1 MVRIALFAVLVAFFL
16 SATAGCARLGYYAH
30 VAGGQI
36 ALLSART
43 PIARLVD
50 DPATDAGL
58 RTRLLAVRDAR
69 DWAARQLMLPANGSY
84 TAYAD
89 LKRDYVAWNVFAT
102 PELSLE
108 PLEHCFPFAGCVAYQ
123 GYYDLTRAQ
132 ARARELA
139 AQGYDVHI
147 GGVPAYSTLG
157 WFDDPLPSTMMRWD
171 DATLIG
177 TLFHELA
184 HQKLYVR
191 NDTVFNES
199 YASFVEQ
206 QGLREYLAQHPQIA
220 PPDAEARGR
229 RTQFVQLILASRQ
242 RLADLYALPLD
253 EAAKRE
259 RKAEEFARL
268 KTQYERLRDTLW
280 DGDNRYDGFF
290 ADPTP
295 SNARLLPFGLYDEY
309 VPAFAVLFER
319 EDRDWA
325 RFHAAA
331 ARLGKLDAP
340 ARQAALD
347 ALLRRRLPE

>member
-1 MVRIALFAVLVAFFL
+1 MVRIASVSLILLIGLLVLG
-16 SATAGCARLGYYAH
+16 GCSRLGYYAH
-30 VAGGQI
+30 VTGGQI

-50 DPATDAGL
+50 DPATEPAL
-58 RTRLLAVRDAR
+58 RGRLRVVADAR
-69 DWAARQLMLPANGSY
+69 SWAARALRLPANGSY

-89 LKRDYVAWNVFAT
+89 VGREFVVWNVFAT

-108 PLEHCFPFAGCVAYQ
+108 PLQHCFPFAGCVAYQ
-123 GYYDLTRAQ
+123 GYYALEKAQ

-157 WFDDPLPSTMMRWD
+157 WFDDPLLNTMMRWD

-184 HQKLYVR
+184 HQKLYAR
-191 NDTVFNES
+191 DDTVFNES

-206 QGLREYLAQHPQIA
+206 QGLAQYLAAHPQVA
-220 PPDAEARGR
+220 PPDHLARGR
-229 RTQFVQLILASRQ
+229 RAQFVQLILASRQ
-242 RLADLYALPLD
+242 RLADLYASPLD
-253 EAAKRE
+253 EAGKRAG
-259 RKAEEFARL
+259 KMAEFARL
-268 KTQYERLRDTLW
+268 KAQYERLRDTAW
-280 DGDNRYDGFF
+280 DGDPRYDGFF
-290 ADPTP
+290 ADPAP

-309 VPAFAVLFER
+309 VPAFAVLFARTEG
-319 EDRDWA
+319 DWT
-325 RFHAAA
+325 RFHAEVAQLA
-331 ARLGKLDAP
+331 ELDVD

>member
-1 MVRIALFAVLVAFFL
+1 MVRMTLLAVLVVLGL

-30 VAGGQI
+30 LAGGQI

-43 PIARLVD
+43 PVARLLD
-50 DPATDAGL
+50 DPATDPLL
-58 RTRLLAVRDAR
+58 RERLRAVGDAR
-69 DWAARQLMLPANGSY
+69 AWATQQLMLPANGSY

-89 LKRDYVAWNVFAT
+89 LKREYVAWNVFAT
-102 PELSLE
+102 KELSLE

-157 WFDDPLPSTMMRWD
+157 WFDDPLLSTMMRWD

-290 ADPTP
+290 TDPTP

-340 ARQAALD
+340 ARQDALD